1 MKYECNS
8 RVIGL
13 RCAKWVVILGLNIP
27 PDVTFILPLNK
38 QGIVTL

>member
-13 RCAKWVVILGLNIP
+13 RCAKWFFILGLNSP
-27 PDVTFILPLNK
+27 PEVTLILPLNK

>member
-1 MKYECNS
+1 MKYECKS

-13 RCAKWVVILGLNIP
+13 RCAKWAVILGLNSLLE
-27 PDVTFILPLNK
+27 VTLILRLNK